1 MSHGASV
8 TTDRRERNEV
18 VLTMEEIGKAIAIG
32 LVALGAIVDAANRQ
46 TIGALAGCR

>member
-18 VLTMEEIGKAIAIG
+18 VLTMEEIGKAIPS

-46 TIGALAGCR
+46 TSGTLAGCR